1 MTSRKKQT
9 ETMSLAEVVSSSGLS
24 EATIRRHIKKGFLKA
39 EKPKGEFSSY
49 TINTR
54 DYERWTIGR
63 VGNNHYKVLPKK
75 FMSLAEVVSSS
86 GLSEATIRR
95 HIKKGLLKAEKPGGL
110 YGSYLVDVKSY
121 QKWVKGQNT

>member
-9 ETMSLAEVVSSSGLS
+9 ETMSLAEVVRGSGFS
-24 EATIRRHIKKGFLKA
+24 EATIRRHIKKGLLKA

-49 TINTR
+49 TIDTR
-54 DYERWTIGR
+54 DYERWLMGR
-63 VGNNHYKVLPKK
+63 SNSVKVEVSPKK

-86 GLSEATIRR
+86 GFSEATIRR

-110 YGSYLVDVKSY
+110 YARYLVDVKSY